1 VKAPRPEWRKNVM
14 VTHTAVLYYADH
26 GVDVERIESTGR
38 DGARTTFVAVP
49 RSERGGHGRA

>member
-1 VKAPRPEWRKNVM
+1 M